1 MNTTAKVL
9 VKSYVTN
16 RIKSQL
22 INDNMCSVISN
33 ERLYSGLTIKMLEAQ
48 QELCTL
54 NYKIIQKQLLS
65 LQLDNT
71 DQETILDNVTLSEN
85 RLRNLQDKQQ
95 VLDMQIRQIKIEMYT
110 QALIQSVTHAEFA
123 DAQLSQ
129 LEYTIQH
136 TKNSIS
142 YYLSEKE
149 RLQQEIQL
157 NQQQLTQK
165 QLQSNQLISNRPI
178 LIDLLQQ
185 NESLKSQYNNLVKQN
200 IELRINQPLTVYFP
214 QTVKTQKTFKKQ
226 SFVQFVSSQTP
237 KTPLKTEIQVKRNKM
252 IQQVFT
258 NTEKP
263 KTPIIKQ
270 VTYGLAKQNTVNKL
284 SIANLEKERQKEI
297 ERQLLEE
304 QAEKTRNLLKKMLQA
319 RNKKVIENDN
329 ESKFSVPVNTK
340 PIQENTGSKLLK
352 FKTGALAMFSR
363 TVTNLSKTEATKL
376 KEQNSSTD
384 SEDENILVKK
394 QQSPKQN
401 NSFLEKFQLLKST
414 SPKKN
419 EHSHSQRSS
428 LSKHS
433 SITELPKMASA
444 ATIQRNSNATK
455 EMFETPLMK
464 ANLST
469 EIQIV
474 KSENKNLT
482 RFNQAVER
490 KEFSQL
496 RTSIDGKYL
505 QQLEKNIP
513 FDDVKQ
519 LNEQISKIDDV
530 NKYVLNY
537 LEPEEPEVETQFLES
552 EIKEEQNKQ
561 TTQQDNDFDAYDQ
574 SDQDQEDIKED
585 HLINNNIIASQDEQ
599 KEQIQPQQINIQQE
613 QILEPEIM
621 ETIQIVQQDK
631 CDQENA
637 LLEIEQNIIENNC
650 DVQSTKKEETHNK
663 SEENSSSNEDF
674 DKDDFDE

>member
-22 INDNMCSVISN
+22 INENMCSVISN

-95 VLDMQIRQIKIEMYT
+95 VLDMQIRQIKMEMYT
-110 QALIQSVTHAEFA
+110 QALLQSVTHAEFA

-165 QLQSNQLISNRPI
+165 QYQSNQLISNRPI

-185 NESLKSQYNNLVKQN
+185 NESLKSNYNILVKQN
-200 IELRINQPLTVYFP
+200 IELRINQPLTVFFP
-214 QTVKTQKTFKKQ
+214 QTVKPQKTFKKQ
-226 SFVQFVSSQTP
+226 SFVQFVSSQAP

-252 IQQVFT
+252 IQQMFT

-263 KTPIIKQ
+263 KTPIQK
-270 VTYGLAKQNTVNKL
+270 YGLAKQNTVNKL
-284 SIANLEKERQKEI
+284 STVNIEKERQKEI
-297 ERQLLEE
+297 ERQMLEE

-319 RNKKVIENDN
+319 RNKKVVETNDEN
-329 ESKFSVPVNTK
+329 KFSVPVNTK
-340 PIQENTGSKLLK
+340 PIQESTSSKLIK

-363 TVTNLSKTEATKL
+363 TVTNITKTETTKL
-376 KEQNSSTD
+376 QNSSTD
-384 SEDENILVKK
+384 SEEDENILIKK

-496 RTSIDGKYL
+496 RTSIDGKYI

-530 NKYVLNY
+530 KKYVLNY
-537 LEPEEPEVETQFLES
+537 LESEEPEVETQFLES
-552 EIKEEQNKQ
+552 DIKEDQNKQ
-561 TTQQDNDFDAYDQ
+561 TIQQDNDFDAYDQ
-574 SDQDQEDIKED
+574 SDQKEDIQEDY
-585 HLINNNIIASQDEQ
+585 LINNNIITGQDEL
-599 KEQIQPQQINIQQE
+599 KEQIQQQQINAQQE
-613 QILEPEIM
+613 LEPELM
-621 ETIQIVQQDK
+621 ENIQIVQQDE

-637 LLEIEQNIIENNC
+637 LLEKEQNITENIC
-650 DVQSTKKEETHNK
+650 DVISTKNKKETHNK

-674 DKDDFDE
+674 DEDDFDE